1 MRHFRTRPLLAVAAA
16 LSLSACSHALPD
28 DNGDDGD
35 NGAGKTDSLFPDG
48 SDLLG
53 RVTVVPLQLP
63 NVAPVWQYSIA
74 PDANG
79 GPSNLPQYSSY
90 AAPNQTRVNEGK
102 KWVGISSGA
111 EGYDVAPF
119 DVAAKA
125 TLTIALGG
133 LHVDGYQKYPVTI
146 GVAPRW
152 TGTRADILRDA
163 NGAIISD
170 AWATSPGRYV
180 QVLPLPFSYWLWGD
194 QAILERPVD
203 VVAGGLTE
211 VDLAIPDPRVRFDV
225 STPVRQLPDAEPAP
239 NHQVFLG
246 TNPSLTLP
254 TFAAFSGAIPCETP
268 NSQGNY
274 SYSGCLSAFVQHGK
288 YAKTATA
295 IGSNFTQQRYYF
307 VINGVY
313 VELNGD
319 AGQTIEAPRRRLDVH
334 DVAVEIEDGST
345 QTFKGT
351 WSLSWYWPKGDQY
364 VDLTWFKDRPTGTGV
379 DLVPGKYRATVS
391 YSRGQLPNPD
401 VKVYDVEI
409 K

>member
-1 MRHFRTRPLLAVAAA
+1 MRHFRRRPLLAIAAA
-16 LSLSACSHALPD
+16 LSLTACSHDLPKGGD
-28 DNGDDGD
+28 GSDNGS
-35 NGAGKTDSLFPDG
+35 GKTDSLFPDG

-53 RVTVVPLQLP
+53 RITVVPLALP
-63 NVAPVWQYSIA
+63 NVAPVVNYSITHDTTRRQLYVSTA
-74 PDANG
+74 P
-79 GPSNLPQYSSY
+79 
-90 AAPNQTRVNEGK
+90 PNNARVNEGK
-102 KWVGISSGA
+102 NWVTINSSYLGI
-111 EGYDVAPF
+111 DVAPIE
-119 DVAAKA
+119 VAAKE
-125 TLTIALGG
+125 TVTIALGG
-133 LHVDGYQKYPVTI
+133 LHVDGYQQYPVTI
-146 GVAPRW
+146 GIAPRW
-152 TGTRADILRDA
+152 TGSRADVLRDP

-170 AWATSPGRYV
+170 SWATLPGRYV

-225 STPVRQLPDAEPAP
+225 SSPVRQLPDAEPAP

-268 NSQGNY
+268 SNQGNY

-295 IGSNFTQQRYYF
+295 IGSNFTKQQYYF

-313 VELNGD
+313 VELQGE
-319 AGQTIEAPRRRLDVH
+319 AGQTVEAPVRRLDVH

-345 QTFKGT
+345 QSIKGT
-351 WSLSWYWPKGDQY
+351 WSLAWYWPKANQY
-364 VDLTWFKDRPTGTGV
+364 VELSWFKDRPTGTGV
-379 DLVPGKYRATVS
+379 DLVPGKYRATVAYERS
-391 YSRGQLPNPD
+391 QQPSPD
-401 VKVYDVEI
+401 VRIYELELK
-409 K
+409 